1 MALPSRMGAFMVGA
15 AFGSVQCFYWLRE
28 DVKHV
33 GDAMDRKIEA
43 ISEEVRFTCYLT
55 QSTILFEFSIRSRNA
70 INSNIFSLTHL

>member
-15 AFGSVQCFYWLRE
+15 AFGSSQCFYWLRE

-43 ISEEVRFTCYLT
+43 ISEEVCFTRCLNSIYD
-55 QSTILFEFSIRSRNA
+55 SIR
-70 INSNIFSLTHL
+70 IFNPITEGNRL